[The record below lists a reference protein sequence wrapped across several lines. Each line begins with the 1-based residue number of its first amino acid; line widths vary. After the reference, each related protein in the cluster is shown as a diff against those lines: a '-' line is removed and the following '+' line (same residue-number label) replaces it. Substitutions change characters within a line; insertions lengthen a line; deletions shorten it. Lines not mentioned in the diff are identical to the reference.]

1 TSVSVRA
8 RSWPQFT
15 GTAYFDD
22 FYLIPLPSENLIY
35 NPGFESGKPALWHP
49 VVGNSGATLSWA
61 TDQYHSASHS
71 LKIVKTST
79 GTGAAMWQSDNM
91 VRYWTARIYGG
102 IDIKLGAYVMTQNV
116 NTNPAN
122 QDGQWYIQYTFLD
135 SAGAM
140 IGGQPFILP
149 IPQSSA
155 STGGWVA
162 DTNGVGTVILP
173 KDAWSLVVSV
183 VGGKNATGTV
193 WVDDFMFLG
202 RNNQWAGEMFNQAL
216 EADDGWFYW
225 EPNGLV
231 AGPVYWPSAIF
242 SGSGV
247 TNEAAHTGS
256 YSFKLNAPV
265 GRQPGEIVWISKFI
279 PIPPN
284 SAGKKYVLSAWV
296 KTKGINLDSLK
307 NNSAYRIGFTWTWM
321 KGVNDTA
328 TGWNED
334 KAEDYQFTLPAADT
348 ATDWTQY
355 ATIITVPDNNV
366 TSVSVRARSW
376 PQFTGTAYYDD
387 FQLAS
392 LPTVIVTGIR
402 DDRPASRNT
411 LPTEFSLS
419 QNYPNPFNPSTV
431 ISYDIPKK
439 SHVSL
444 KVYNIVGQEVATLF
458 DGEREPGSYVAVFDA
473 GKLSSGVYLYILQA
487 GETRITH
494 KMLLLK

>member
-1 TSVSVRA
+1 MRLHGILFLVSFALLSAFLLA
-8 RSWPQFT
+8 RPAAAQT
-15 GTAYFDD
+15 
-22 FYLIPLPSENLIY
+22 NLVY
-35 NPGFESGKPALWHP
+35 NGSFESGKPALWHP

-348 ATDWTQY
+348 A
-355 ATIITVPDNNV
+355 
-366 TSVSVRARSW
+366 
-376 PQFTGTAYYDD
+376 
-387 FQLAS
+387 
-392 LPTVIVTGIR
+392 
-402 DDRPASRNT
+402 
-411 LPTEFSLS
+411 
-419 QNYPNPFNPSTV
+419 
-431 ISYDIPKK
+431 
-439 SHVSL
+439 
-444 KVYNIVGQEVATLF
+444 
-458 DGEREPGSYVAVFDA
+458 
-473 GKLSSGVYLYILQA
+473 
-487 GETRITH
+487 
-494 KMLLLK
+494 